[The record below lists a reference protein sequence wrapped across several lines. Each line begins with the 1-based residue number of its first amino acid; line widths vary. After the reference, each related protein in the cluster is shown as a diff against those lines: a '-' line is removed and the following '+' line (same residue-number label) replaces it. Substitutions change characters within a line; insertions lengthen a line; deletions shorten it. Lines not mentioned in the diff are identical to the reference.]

1 MMKKEYTTPL
11 MTINQLSSTDIIT
24 KSGLTDGT
32 KQTSFKRFN
41 GEAFK
46 EVEY

>member
-11 MTINQLSSTDIIT
+11 MTINQLSSTDIIAV
-24 KSGLTDGT
+24 SGLTDGT
-32 KQTSFKRFN
+32 KQITFKKFN

-46 EVEY
+46 EVNF

>member
-11 MTINQLSSTDIIT
+11 MTINTISSTDIIT
-24 KSGLTDGT
+24 VSGLTNGN
-32 KQTSFKRFN
+32 KQITFKKFN